1 MTKGEKIKAL
11 RERAG
16 ISQVDLAEKIS
27 VSKQTLYKYENDL
40 VSNIPSDK
48 IEAIAEEVHATP
60 SFIVGWKEPK
70 SGVKAGTESEANLLY
85 WFRKLNAD
93 GQQRAIGTLE
103 ELTEINR
110 YREED

>member
-1 MTKGEKIKAL
+1 MTKGEKIKLL

-16 ISQVDLAEKIS
+16 MSQVELAERIN

-40 VSNIPSDK
+40 ITNIPSDK

-60 SFIVGWKEPK
+60 SFIVGWKEAK
-70 SGVKAGTESEANLLY
+70 TGVKAQSASESNLLY
-85 WFRKLNAD
+85 WFRKLNED
-93 GQQRAIGTLE
+93 GQQRAVCAIE

-110 YREED
+110 YREEA